1 MLKHHDLR
9 TIVAVGFLASI
20 ATGVVL
26 PGCSG
31 RLGPVQAT
39 QNGGSIDRPNLPNI
53 TVERAKECVEFDG
66 RQLEKGRIVVE
77 STVDVNEYGEK
88 LGVTVGGI
96 PATARDFGVCIRKV
110 LQDMPIAEQSLDDA
124 VKTLQFNRKHA
135 GESQDALERFIEVI
149 PGVPIVESELVL
161 EADGYTV
168 VLPVTVKARAKLE
181 ELIDI
186 DEGTLKTLGQMALD
200 TLGYDEI
207 MNRAEEQGW
216 IKTVPDEQAQ
226 SSVAKQFIGDV
237 SLSPTPQPPVRP
249 PVAPPAGVIA
259 RTATKRLV
267 TRAAPRVVARAV
279 PVAIGASAADGPLP
293 IGDIIAVGI
302 VVVALVVEHG
312 LAPEEVLVL
321 GGGQAHRLTAA
332 ASAAAATTSAPQ
344 PTTTAQPAPTVVK
357 PRKYPNQT
365 CEEDERIRLEAA
377 KKAVCPEKPQT
388 FPGRPC
394 HHERKK
400 DKALAEKYPCS
411 LILAR
416 IAAINACIAAR
427 QKVQDVCFKGSP
439 DTGHPQQIDD
449 LTRGNS
455 LCEALKAI
463 NCAPGHP
470 MSGL

>member
-332 ASAAAATTSAPQ
+332 AGAAAAPTSAPQ
-344 PTTTAQPAPTVVK
+344 PTPTVAK
-357 PRKYPNQT
+357 PPKYPNQT
-365 CEEDERIRLEAA
+365 CEEDVRIRLREEKNKICNKGFAA
-377 KKAVCPEKPQT
+377 TCGGGRISEKKLP
-388 FPGRPC
+388 FI
-394 HHERKK
+394 
-400 DKALAEKYPCS
+400 PCS
-411 LILAR
+411 TVKLSLEQR
-416 IAAINACIAAR
+416 QACLAAR
-427 QKVQDVCFKGSP
+427 WKVQNECFGGKP
-439 DTGHPQQIDD
+439 DPEHEDAIEQVQNGIDH
-449 LTRGNS
+449 
-455 LCEALKAI
+455 CEALKLK
-463 NCAPGHP
+463 NCAKGHP
-470 MSGL
+470 MANL

>member
-161 EADGYTV
+161 EADGYTF
-168 VLPVTVKARAKLE
+168 VLPVTVKVRANLGD
-181 ELIDI
+181 LIAI
-186 DEGTLKTLGQMALD
+186 DEVALKKIGQMALD
-200 TLGYDEI
+200 SLGYEEI
-207 MNRAEEQGW
+207 MNRAEQQGW
-216 IKTVPDEQAQ
+216 VKRVPLEPAQ
-226 SSVAKQFIGDV
+226 SIGDKRFIGDGVSPTSVQEIVKESFRFVMTKTAPVAVTVSQLDSPAPGYADLVAVGIFAV
-237 SLSPTPQPPVRP
+237 SLVAVGGVSVYIYVQNNNAPTPTPQPQP
-249 PVAPPAGVIA
+249 PPPAPVPPDCPRNESFVPERTDNATGCTDKNGNVRCYSSRHYPCVGVHTHGKLRYQKI
-259 RTATKRLV
+259 RRGV
-267 TRAAPRVVARAV
+267 CVEVEDNAV
-279 PVAIGASAADGPLP
+279 RCDGPFTVSGP
-293 IGDIIAVGI
+293 CGSVSTVECKDGGPEISGI
-302 VVVALVVEHG
+302 FV
-312 LAPEEVLVL
+312 
-321 GGGQAHRLTAA
+321 
-332 ASAAAATTSAPQ
+332 
-344 PTTTAQPAPTVVK
+344 
-357 PRKYPNQT
+357 
-365 CEEDERIRLEAA
+365 
-377 KKAVCPEKPQT
+377 
-388 FPGRPC
+388 
-394 HHERKK
+394 
-400 DKALAEKYPCS
+400 
-411 LILAR
+411 
-416 IAAINACIAAR
+416 
-427 QKVQDVCFKGSP
+427 QK
-439 DTGHPQQIDD
+439 
-449 LTRGNS
+449 
-455 LCEALKAI
+455 
-463 NCAPGHP
+463 
-470 MSGL
+470 